1 VERFI
6 SKSGHLE
13 RGNTGNE
20 HGSSEELTILIEL
33 TTTSSRAEESIAL

>member
-13 RGNTGNE
+13 RGNTGNM
-20 HGSSEELTILIEL
+20 SISAQELTILRVRVIDQEL
-33 TTTSSRAEESIAL
+33 YL